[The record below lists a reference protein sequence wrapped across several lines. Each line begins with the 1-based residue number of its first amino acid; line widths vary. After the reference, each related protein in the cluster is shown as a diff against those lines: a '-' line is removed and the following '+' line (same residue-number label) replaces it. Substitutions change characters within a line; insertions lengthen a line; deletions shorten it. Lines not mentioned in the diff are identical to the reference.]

1 VLAGAMLVSATLL
14 SPVRDLLGTVEV
26 GGLTWLVVG
35 ASAVAALTVT
45 RLLRARS
52 V

>member
-1 VLAGAMLVSATLL
+1 MLVSATLL
-14 SPVRDLLGTVEV
+14 GPVRELLGTVAV
-26 GGLTWLVVG
+26 GTRTWLVVG
-35 ASAVAALTVT
+35 AAGAAAYALT